1 MRWFLLIAITVSLV
15 GVLLMPTQ
23 VQAQPTKCPET
34 ALSDPSLLDDPL
46 PRTNWTSTW
55 EFSRGAG
62 VTVAVIDT
70 GVAPHPRLREV
81 IDGGDLV
88 DGSGAFHDCDAHG
101 TFVAGIVAAEPGHDS
116 VYGVAPGS
124 SILSIRQTA
133 GEVGNLSTLATAIRS
148 AVEAGARVINISTV
162 SCSPPATQPAGSD
175 EVEAAVADAESAGA
189 VVVSAAG
196 NISEECP
203 EGYVSWPAVLPD
215 VLAVTAVQH
224 TEGPNFTDT
233 SAETWAL
240 TGSWVDVA
248 AHGGPVVGL
257 DPRSDMIVD
266 SVHRGSTPAPVVG
279 TSFAAP
285 VVAGTAA
292 LLLSQDPGL
301 SPMEVRQTIIDTA
314 SPVPGAAGV
323 GVGVV
328 DPVAAL
334 TWPRTLSLNGG
345 DVVPVAA
352 PSEPSPADQAPA
364 RRLFIVAVSSAATA
378 ILIAAV
384 ALIATSSRRT

>member
-1 MRWFLLIAITVSLV
+1 MRWFLLVAITVSLV
-15 GVLLMPTQ
+15 GLLLVPTQ
-23 VQAQPTKCPET
+23 VQAQPTQCPET
-34 ALSDPSLLDDPL
+34 GLSDPSLLDVPF
-46 PRTNWTSTW
+46 PRSDWTSTW
-55 EFSRGAG
+55 DFSRGDG

-70 GVAPHPRLREV
+70 GVSPHPRLREV

-101 TFVAGIVAAEPGHDS
+101 TFVAGIIAAEPGDDS

-133 GEVGNLSTLATAIRS
+133 GEVGNLSSLATAIGS

-162 SCSPPATQPAGSD
+162 SCSPGGSRPAGSD
-175 EVEAAVADAESAGA
+175 EVEAAISHAESQGA

-203 EGYVSWPAVLPD
+203 EGYISWPAVLPE
-215 VLAVTAVQH
+215 VLAVTAVQNLD
-224 TEGPNFTDT
+224 GPGFADT

-257 DPRSDMIVD
+257 DPRSEMIVD
-266 SVHRGSTPAPVVG
+266 SVYRGSTPGPVVG

-292 LLLSQDPGL
+292 LMISREPSL
-301 SPMEVRQTIIDTA
+301 SPVEVRTTIIDTA

-334 TWPRTLSLNGG
+334 TWPRTTALNNG
-345 DVVPVAA
+345 DMVPVAA
-352 PSEPSPADQAPA
+352 PSSPIPSDPIPG
-364 RRLFIVAVSSAATA
+364 RRLLFVASTSALTA
-378 ILIAAV
+378 IFFAIV
-384 ALIATSSRRT
+384 VLIATTVRRQ